1 MRDGA
6 SAYLPIGAGVVCA
19 IRART
24 RAQIQ
29 STQIVRP
36 RPHRT
41 RGGPVE
47 GPRGTGACRSSSST
61 PTTSRWTADRAQ
73 AIVKAVANDLTP

>member
-41 RGGPVE
+41 RGGLVE
-47 GPRGTGACRSSSST
+47 GPRGTGDLSQLELD
-61 PTTSRWTADRAQ
+61 ADHVSLGRRPRPGDRQ
-73 AIVKAVANDLTP
+73 GRCQ